1 MKSNTK
7 PFAGLFLFLQAFSL
21 FCVISLAGCSRNS
34 GDASFQEKLELI
46 DACLEN
52 EQNRDA
58 LKLLKKAE
66 KSASSVT
73 NRLSVVKRYIQTGCT
88 DRAEAYLKSSLKKL
102 KDSRELIAVYCN
114 ILLRSGKLEEASSY
128 ITKLDGTKW
137 SSIYTEYLLRRIQ
150 ESSMYQEQSCI
161 ELYKAA
167 AAVNNEDVWNRNA
180 AVLLM
185 KEGRTAEAAALS
197 KQDTTDKNLYFW
209 ALVNYDAGDFASC
222 IEFCDIDTDSALP
235 ADKAASVFL
244 CSDAWLQSGDADDAN
259 RYWKN
264 AIASV
269 PENEIP
275 AGIYKNAARY
285 ALLHEDYT
293 TAGSLL
299 LTLVNVYPD
308 YIPGL
313 VDYARFSKKLSLKKA
328 DDEKSRQFRAEGIT
342 TLAMDLRDKLA
353 MIPMSDVLYRMNA
366 SLEREFNP
374 VLLMEYTKLK
384 WEEDNSPVIKR
395 RQDLWALMEK
405 YRNDSSYEPYI
416 CDFTI
421 CWLIRNYYEDEAKV
435 LYDTYKAE
443 LASIPDEQLL
453 PRFYMLEA
461 WFELG
466 NKNYEKAFQLY
477 NSCYKAMGKK
487 TDSGCVMNLA
497 SLYNAKGNSGRALEL
512 YSSLDSLV
520 TDTILASEI
529 QCRIGYIQYAR
540 QEKNNALQ
548 SLSYSVKLNPDNNR
562 AWMLLKQL

>member
-7 PFAGLFLFLQAFSL
+7 PFAGLFLFLQAFSI
-21 FCVISLAGCSRNS
+21 FCVISLTGCSRNS
-34 GDASFQEKLELI
+34 GDASFQEKLALI

-73 NRLSVVKRYIQTGCT
+73 NRLSIIKRYIQNGCT
-88 DRAEAYLKSSLKKL
+88 DRAEDYLKSSLKKL
-102 KDSRELIAVYCN
+102 KDSKELAAVYSN
-114 ILLRSGKLEEASSY
+114 ILLHDGRLEEASAY
-128 ITKLDGTKW
+128 VTKLDGTKW
-137 SSIYTEYLLRRIQ
+137 SSLYTEYLLRKMQ
-150 ESSMYQEQSCI
+150 ESSLYQEQSCI

-185 KEGRTAEAAALS
+185 KEGKVSEAAALS
-197 KQDTTDKNLYFW
+197 QLDTTGKDWYFW
-209 ALVNYDAGDFASC
+209 ALINYDAGDFASC
-222 IEFCDIDTDSALP
+222 IEFCNIDTDSALP
-235 ADKAASVFL
+235 ADKADSLFL
-244 CSDAWLQSGDADDAN
+244 CSDAWLQAGNPEDAN

-264 AIASV
+264 AVASV
-269 PENEIP
+269 PEKDIP
-275 AGIYKNAARY
+275 AGIYKNAARFALQKDDY
-285 ALLHEDYT
+285 A
-293 TAGSLL
+293 TAENLL
-299 LTLVNVYPD
+299 LTLVTLYPD

-313 VDYARFSKKLSLKKA
+313 VDYARFSKKLSKRKA

-342 TLAMDLRDKLA
+342 TLAMDLRDKIT
-353 MIPMSDVLYRMNA
+353 MIPMSDVLYRMKS
-366 SLEREFNP
+366 SLDHEFSS
-374 VLLMEYTKLK
+374 VLLIEYTKLK
-384 WEEDNSPVIKR
+384 WEEENSPIIKR

-405 YRNDSSYEPYI
+405 YRRNSAYDPYI

-421 CWLIRNYYEDEAKV
+421 CWLIKNYYEDEAKV
-435 LYDTYKAE
+435 LYNTYKAE
-443 LASIPDEQLL
+443 LASIPDEQML
-453 PRFYMLEA
+453 PRFFMLEA

-466 NKNYEKAFQLY
+466 NKNYEKAFMLY
-477 NSCYKAMGKK
+477 NSCYNAMGKK

-497 SLYNAKGNSGRALEL
+497 SLYNAKGNSDRALEL

-520 TDTILASEI
+520 TDTVLASEI